1 MEHPILVRPT
11 TELLCIPVRVDT
23 GDFGLV
29 MLTRDP
35 EIRVP
40 LFDQNLVNLSFAQT

>member
-11 TELLCIPVRVDT
+11 TELLCIPARVDT

-29 MLTRDP
+29 VLTRDP